1 MKKKKSSGHNL
12 LGAWAFIIGLILAI
26 IIALIGIGNVG
37 VWAFIV
43 LVVLGPIVGL
53 VNITDQETMLYLV
66 AAVAFLFTFS
76 ALSTIAIQL
85 FNWTA
90 LANFF
95 QLLNTF
101 VAPAAAVVAIKAL
114 FKTSKN

>member
-1 MKKKKSSGHNL
+1 MTKKKSSGHNL
-12 LGAWAFIIGLILAI
+12 LGAWAFIVGLILAI

-43 LVVLGPIVGL
+43 LLALGLIVGL
-53 VNITDQETMLYLV
+53 VNITDKETLSFLV
-66 AAVAFLFTFS
+66 AAIAFLFTFG

-114 FKTSKN
+114 FKVSKN